1 MKLVIVGAGPGGYE
15 TAVEAAAKGLEVTLV
30 SEGPLGGTCLNE
42 GCIPT
47 KALCRTA
54 ALYDDIAR
62 AGEFG
67 IVAGQPSLDLPAVMA
82 RKDGIVSQLR
92 GGIEMLLKK
101 VNLVYGRASLVDAHT
116 VEVVPCHTEVPSCHT
131 EAPEGPSVSHS
142 IRYHADYIILA
153 TGSVSASLPIE
164 GADLCVTSREVLELS
179 EVPQS
184 MVVIGGGVIGLE
196 LASVYRSFGSEVTVV
211 EYCKNILPRF
221 DDDISKRLKQS
232 LVKRGIR
239 IETSAQVQAVRK
251 EGDGYVVSYLQKEK
265 PCEVSGSM
273 VLMAVGRRP
282 NTDSLNLADLGI
294 EFSRRGVAVN
304 GYMQTNVPSIY
315 AIGDLVGGMML
326 AHAATFHGKRALNH
340 ILAGQPASG
349 AVDGIDLSLVPAAV
363 FTSPE
368 AGCVGL
374 TEAECE
380 GRNIQVLKSFFRAN
394 GKAISMG
401 EPDGFC
407 KMIVDSDS
415 GVILGCHM
423 FGAESSIL
431 IQEISSLM
439 ALHCTLP
446 QFRSMIHAHPT
457 LSEVLQALA

>member
-1 MKLVIVGAGPGGYE
+1 MKLVIIGAGPGGYE

-116 VEVVPCHTEVPSCHT
+116 VEVAPSQD
-131 EAPEGPSVSHS
+131 GPSVAP
-142 IRYHADYIILA
+142 IRLTADYIILA

-179 EVPQS
+179 SVPPS

-196 LASVYRSFGSEVTVV
+196 LASVYRSFGSDVTVV

-251 EGDGYVVSYLQKEK
+251 EGDGYVVSYQQKEK

-340 ILAGQPASG
+340 ILAGQPVSG

-380 GRNIQVLKSFFRAN
+380 GRDIKVLKSFFRAN

>member
-1 MKLVIVGAGPGGYE
+1 MRLTIIGAGPGGYE
-15 TAVEAAAKGLEVTLV
+15 TAVEAAAKGLEVTLI
-30 SEGPLGGTCLNE
+30 SDGPVGGTCLNE

-67 IVAGQPSLDLPAVMA
+67 IEAPQPKLNLEAVMA
-82 RKDGIVSQLR
+82 RKNSIVEQLR
-92 GGIEMLLKK
+92 GGIGMLLKK
-101 VNLVYGRASLVDAHT
+101 VNLIYGRASLVDAHT
-116 VEVVPCHTEVPSCHT
+116 VEVNGERIES
-131 EAPEGPSVSHS
+131 
-142 IRYHADYIILA
+142 DYIILA

-164 GADLCVTSREVLELS
+164 GADLCVTSREVLELK
-179 EVPQS
+179 EVPGRLI
-184 MVVIGGGVIGLE
+184 VIGGGVIGLE

-211 EYCKNILPRF
+211 EFCKNILPRF
-221 DDDISKRLKQS
+221 DEDIAKRLKQS

-239 IETSAQVQAVRK
+239 IETSAGVQAVRK
-251 EGDGYVVSYLQKEK
+251 VDGGYCVSYSQKDK
-265 PCEVSGSM
+265 PCEVEGDM

-294 EFSRRGVAVN
+294 EFGRRGVVVN
-304 GYMQTNVPSIY
+304 RYMQTSVPSIY

-340 ILAGQPASG
+340 ILAGQPAE
-349 AVDGIDLSLVPAAV
+349 ADVDGIDLSLVPAAV

-368 AGCVGL
+368 AACVGL

-380 GRNIQVLKSFFRAN
+380 GRNIKILKSFFRAN
-394 GKAISMG
+394 GKAVSMG

-407 KMIVDSDS
+407 KLVADAES
-415 GVILGCHM
+415 GLILGCHM
-423 FGAESSIL
+423 YGAESSIL
-431 IQEISSLM
+431 IQEMSGLM
-439 ALHCTLP
+439 AMKATVR
-446 QFRSMIHAHPT
+446 QFRDIIHAHPT
-457 LSEVLQALA
+457 LSEVLQALQ

>member
-1 MKLVIVGAGPGGYE
+1 MARLIIIGAGPGGYE

-30 SEGPLGGTCLNE
+30 TDGPLGGTCLNE

-47 KALCRTA
+47 KALCRA
-54 ALYDDIAR
+54 AELFDDIAR

-67 IVAGQPSLDLPAVMA
+67 IKASAPSLDLSAAMA
-82 RKDGIVSQLR
+82 RKDAVVEQLR
-92 GGIEMLLKK
+92 GGVAMLLKK
-101 VNLVYGRASLVDAHT
+101 VHVVEGKASLVDAHT
-116 VEVVPCHTEVPSCHT
+116 VEVSGERF
-131 EAPEGPSVSHS
+131 E
-142 IRYHADYIILA
+142 ADYIILA

-164 GADLCVTSREVLELS
+164 GAELCVTSREVLELTS
-179 EVPQS
+179 VPPS

-251 EGDGYVVSYLQKEK
+251 DGDGYVVSYLQKEK
-265 PCEVSGSM
+265 ECSVSGSL

-282 NTDSLNLADLGI
+282 NTDSLNLADMGI

-304 GYMQTNVPSIY
+304 DYMQTNVPSVY

-340 ILAGQPASG
+340 ILAGQPSSG

-368 AGCVGL
+368 AGCIGL
-374 TEAECE
+374 TESECE
-380 GRNIQVLKSFFRAN
+380 GRDIQVLKSFFRAN
-394 GKAISMG
+394 GKAIAMG

-407 KMIVDSDS
+407 KMIVDSSD
-415 GVILGCHM
+415 GRILGCHM
-423 FGAESSIL
+423 FGAQSSIL
-431 IQEISSLM
+431 IQEISALM
-439 ALHCTLP
+439 ALHATLP
-446 QFRSMIHAHPT
+446 QFRSIIHAHPT
-457 LSEVLQALA
+457 LSEVLQSLA

>member
-1 MKLVIVGAGPGGYE
+1 MARLIIIGAGPGGYE

-30 SEGPLGGTCLNE
+30 TDGPLGGTCLNE

-47 KALCRTA
+47 KALCRAA
-54 ALYDDIAR
+54 ALHDDILR

-67 IVAGQPSLDLPAVMA
+67 IHASLEGVDFPAVMA
-82 RKDGIVSQLR
+82 RKDAVVEQLR
-92 GGIEMLLKK
+92 GGIGMLLKK
-101 VNLVYGRASLVDAHT
+101 VCVVEGRASLVDAHT
-116 VEVVPCHTEVPSCHT
+116 VEVAGT
-131 EAPEGPSVSHS
+131 
-142 IRYHADYIILA
+142 RYEADYIILA

-164 GADLCVTSREVLELS
+164 GADLCITSKEALEFTS
-179 EVPQS
+179 VPPT

-196 LASVYRSFGSEVTVV
+196 LASIYCSFGCDVTVV
-211 EYCKNILPRF
+211 EFCKNILPRF

-232 LVKRGIR
+232 LVKRGIK

-251 EGDGYVVSYLQKEK
+251 APGGGYSVSYLQKDKE
-265 PCEVSGSM
+265 CSVEGSV

-294 EFSRRGVAVN
+294 EFGRRGVAVN
-304 GYMQTNVPSIY
+304 AYMQTNVPSVY

-340 ILAGQPASG
+340 ILASQPSSG
-349 AVDGIDLSLVPAAV
+349 DVDGIDLSLVPAAV
-363 FTSPE
+363 FTVPE
-368 AGCVGL
+368 AGCAGL

-380 GRNIQVLKSFFRAN
+380 GREIRVLKSFFRAN
-394 GKAISMG
+394 GKAIAMG

-407 KMIVDSDS
+407 KMIVDASTER
-415 GVILGCHM
+415 ILGCHM

-431 IQEISSLM
+431 IQEVSALMSLH
-439 ALHCTLP
+439 ATLS
-446 QFRSMIHAHPT
+446 QFRSVIHAHPT
-457 LSEVLQALA
+457 LSEVLQSLA

>member
-1 MKLVIVGAGPGGYE
+1 MARLIIIGAGPGGYE

-30 SEGPLGGTCLNE
+30 TDGPLGGTCLNE

-47 KALCRTA
+47 KALCRAA
-54 ALYDDIAR
+54 ALHDDILR

-67 IVAGQPSLDLPAVMA
+67 IHASLEGVDFPAVMA
-82 RKDGIVSQLR
+82 RKDAVVEQLR
-92 GGIEMLLKK
+92 GGIGMLLKK
-101 VNLVYGRASLVDAHT
+101 VCVVEGRASLVDAHT
-116 VEVVPCHTEVPSCHT
+116 VEVAGT
-131 EAPEGPSVSHS
+131 
-142 IRYHADYIILA
+142 RYEADYIILA

-164 GADLCVTSREVLELS
+164 GADLCITSKEALEFTS
-179 EVPQS
+179 VPPT

-196 LASVYRSFGSEVTVV
+196 LASIYCSFGCDVTIV
-211 EYCKNILPRF
+211 EFCKNILPRF

-232 LVKRGIR
+232 LVKRGIK

-251 EGDGYVVSYLQKEK
+251 APGGGYSVSYLQKDKE
-265 PCEVSGSM
+265 CSVEGSV

-294 EFSRRGVAVN
+294 EFGRRGVAVN
-304 GYMQTNVPSIY
+304 AYMQTNVPSVY

-340 ILAGQPASG
+340 ILAGQPSSG
-349 AVDGIDLSLVPAAV
+349 EVDGIDLSLVPAAV
-363 FTSPE
+363 FTVPE

-380 GRNIQVLKSFFRAN
+380 GREIRVLKSFFRAN
-394 GKAISMG
+394 GKAIAMG

-407 KMIVDSDS
+407 KMIVDASTER
-415 GVILGCHM
+415 ILGCHM

-431 IQEISSLM
+431 IQEVSALMSLH
-439 ALHCTLP
+439 ATLS
-446 QFRSMIHAHPT
+446 QFRSVIHAHPT
-457 LSEVLQALA
+457 LSEVLQSLA